1 MSFNRASLDNL
12 DRQLLALL
20 QLNARESVSQL
31 ARQLGVAR
39 TTVLARLQ
47 RLEQSGIISG
57 YSVVLGQDISAEF
70 LWASVGISLQPK
82 AGAGVLEALKRMPE
96 VHKLWSVSGEYDYL
110 ALLCAPSAG
119 QLDQL
124 LDQIGLLDGVNHT
137 RSSIILAKKIDRHPA
152 AAT

>member
-1 MSFNRASLDNL
+1 MPFNSDPLDSL

-20 QLNARESVSQL
+20 QLNAREPVSQL

-47 RLEQSGIISG
+47 RLERSGVIAG
-57 YSVVLGQDISAEF
+57 YSVVLGKDVSTEF
-70 LWASVGISLQPK
+70 LSASVGISLQPK
-82 AGAGVLEALKRMPE
+82 AGASVLRALQRMPE

-110 ALLCAPSAG
+110 ALLCVPSAS
-119 QLDQL
+119 QLDEL
-124 LDQIGLLDGVNHT
+124 LDRIGLLDGVNHT

-152 AAT
+152 AGT